1 MQLAKQ
7 RSAPPGFSL
16 VEALV
21 VLALLAVL
29 LGLAVPGVAGLRSR
43 HELQAVAEDVW
54 SSLVLARSQA
64 LVHQQRVALC
74 PVTAD
79 QACDPQGLWQ
89 LGWQVFV
96 DSNHNGLRD
105 AGERVLQSRAGLPQG
120 MRLQGNSTVQ
130 QGVGYG
136 ADGRSESR
144 TGAFQSGTLVL
155 CRTGLSEGWKI
166 VVNALGRPRLEKTD
180 VQACV

>member
-1 MQLAKQ
+1 MKRAKQ
-7 RSAPPGFSL
+7 KGVPPGFSL
-16 VEALV
+16 LEALV

-43 HELQAVAEDVW
+43 HQLQAVAEDVW
-54 SSLVLARSQA
+54 NSLMLARSQA

-74 PVTAD
+74 PVAAD
-79 QACDPQGLWQ
+79 LACDLQGQWN

-96 DSNHNGLRD
+96 DSNHNGQRD
-105 AGERVLQSRAGLPQG
+105 AGERLLQSHSGLPRG
-120 MRLQGNSTVQ
+120 MHLQGNSTVAN
-130 QGVGYG
+130 GVGYG

-144 TGAFQSGTLVL
+144 TGAFQAGTLVL
-155 CRTGLSEGWKI
+155 CRVGLSEGWKI

-180 VQACV
+180 VQECV